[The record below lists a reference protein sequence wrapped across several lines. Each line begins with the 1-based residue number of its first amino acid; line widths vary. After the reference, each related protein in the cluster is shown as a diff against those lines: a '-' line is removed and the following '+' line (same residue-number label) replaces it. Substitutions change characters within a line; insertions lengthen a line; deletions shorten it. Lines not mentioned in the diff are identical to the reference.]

1 MNLELQDVD
10 LFLVDRIKA
19 KLKYW
24 SSIDLSFIG
33 ITLIMNHVLM
43 SFLWYFTV
51 VGVGSKKVLR
61 KIKALLHDN
70 LWLGL

>member
-33 ITLIMNHVLM
+33 ITLIMNNVLM